1 MHRPI
6 RVMIANDSAVIR
18 RLVTEA
24 LQDAS
29 GFEVYPAA
37 HGGDVI
43 NQLRMARPH
52 VLVLDTEMPVMNGL
66 QTVRAIRE
74 VDHVLPIIMLC
85 LTTEARLNA
94 MVDAI
99 PAGAN
104 DCAKFTVRMGH
115 VASAKI
121 NLSEELIPKIR
132 FWAARHEQQSVPT
145 DTPVRQTQT
154 RDTSAHD
161 TGLSANDTGS
171 TIRCEGPRDLHCQIA
186 PSAVTVRAA
195 ALLDATNRADAH
207 ACPR

>member
-1 MHRPI
+1 MRRPI

-18 RLVTEA
+18 RLVAEA
-24 LQDAS
+24 LQEAT

-43 NQLRMARPH
+43 NQLATARPH

-74 VDHVLPIIMLC
+74 MDAFLPIIMLC
-85 LTTEARLNA
+85 LSTEARLNA
-94 MVDAI
+94 MVQAI

-104 DCAKFTVRMGH
+104 DCAKFTLRMGH
-115 VASAKI
+115 VASAKM

-132 FWAARHEQQSVPT
+132 FWAARHDQQAPQV
-145 DTPVRQTQT
+145 DTPVRPVVQSTDPSLQ
-154 RDTSAHD
+154 DTVL
-161 TGLSANDTGS
+161 TPCG
-171 TIRCEGPRDLHCQIA
+171 EGNREHQCQIA

-195 ALLDATNRADAH
+195 VLLDAINRADAH